1 MAIPP
6 APPPTSEGSGE
17 AWVSRALGPALA
29 RVANHTSKS
38 LESFPTNGW
47 KRKEKKLFTH
57 CSLPSVGASKQAPHL
72 PRISTARQ
80 PGRPEHRGDANP
92 VCAPPASGGNTGPL
106 DLSLHCHCACVRA
119 GYEHGTCSLLHMG
132 RTRQTDRTGRIDSNC
147 RARGRAG
154 SAARARAGAGAAGAG
169 AAAAAAST
177 GHCNGLVHSGQFHW
191 GRAARM
197 LDAGG
202 GRRVAEE
209 GARGP
214 SVLPIHPS
222 IHPSVAVHHRVLAAA
237 AAATTAQTDHHAWR
251 AASLAIASAS
261 ADDTTVKIMEPRSTE
276 RVQRTTSPRPRPRLC
291 TQARCSS
298 GNQSG
303 KGAQAPDSSSHCL
316 PAAAASR
323 PTKTISPELPDATPL
338 LWLFFF
344 SLLSSRGP
352 RMWKP
357 SLPIPRFSFT
367 SQTRT
372 VEKRHRWQNDG
383 AFSYPCTVAGCA
395 LLTGNG
401 RQRSMR
407 NPRQRNHRGA
417 CLLASMTAP
426 RLKAP
431 WHTAWVK
438 HVDARQTHSPPS
450 SIAISSIPCI
460 LSSSA

>member
-1 MAIPP
+1 MPCHAIANPP

-29 RVANHTSKS
+29 RVANHTNKS
-38 LESFPTNGW
+38 LEPFPTNGW
-47 KRKEKKLFTH
+47 KRKEKKLFTGEGGEQGW
-57 CSLPSVGASKQAPHL
+57 LPLTHSSFASVCQAPHL

-92 VCAPPASGGNTGPL
+92 VCAPSASGGNTGPL
-106 DLSLHCHCACVRA
+106 DLSIHCHCACVRA

-154 SAARARAGAGAAGAG
+154 SAARACVTRRPSRRQLRGHRHPRTRRAPYIRVSKIKKEYEAPCSCCGCVEARWRWRCWCWSCCRCRLHWALQRTGTQRPVPLGAG
-169 AAAAAAST
+169 
-177 GHCNGLVHSGQFHW
+177 
-191 GRAARM
+191 RPDARRRGWQ
-197 LDAGG
+197 AGG
-202 GRRVAEE
+202 RGRR
-209 GARGP
+209 ARTIRP
-214 SVLPIHPS
+214 SHPS

-344 SLLSSRGP
+344 PPLEPGPTDVETIAPNSTVLVHLPNPNRGEEAQMAK
-352 RMWKP
+352 RRRLF
-357 SLPIPRFSFT
+357 LPL
-367 SQTRT
+367 
-372 VEKRHRWQNDG
+372 HRRRLRLVNWQR
-383 AFSYPCTVAGCA
+383 ASA
-395 LLTGNG
+395 L
-401 RQRSMR
+401 
-407 NPRQRNHRGA
+407 
-417 CLLASMTAP
+417 
-426 RLKAP
+426 
-431 WHTAWVK
+431 
-438 HVDARQTHSPPS
+438 DA
-450 SIAISSIPCI
+450 
-460 LSSSA
+460 

>member
-1 MAIPP
+1 
-6 APPPTSEGSGE
+6 
-17 AWVSRALGPALA
+17 
-29 RVANHTSKS
+29 
-38 LESFPTNGW
+38 
-47 KRKEKKLFTH
+47 
-57 CSLPSVGASKQAPHL
+57 
-72 PRISTARQ
+72 
-80 PGRPEHRGDANP
+80 
-92 VCAPPASGGNTGPL
+92 
-106 DLSLHCHCACVRA
+106 
-119 GYEHGTCSLLHMG
+119 
-132 RTRQTDRTGRIDSNC
+132 
-147 RARGRAG
+147 
-154 SAARARAGAGAAGAG
+154 
-169 AAAAAAST
+169 
-177 GHCNGLVHSGQFHW
+177 
-191 GRAARM
+191 M

-222 IHPSVAVHHRVLAAA
+222 ILPSLSIIVCWPPP
-237 AAATTAQTDHHAWR
+237 QTDHHAWR

-298 GNQSG
+298 GNHSG

-323 PTKTISPELPDATPL
+323 PTKTISPELPYATPL
-338 LWLFFF
+338 LWPFFP
-344 SLLSSRGP
+344 LLSSRGP

-357 SLPIPRFSFT
+357 SLPVPRFSFT

-383 AFSYPCTVAGCA
+383 AFSYPCTAAGCA
-395 LLTGNG
+395 LLTGDG

-417 CLLASMTAP
+417 CLLASMAPP

-431 WHTAWVK
+431 WHTAWIK
-438 HVDARQTHSPPS
+438 HVDARQAHSPPS

-460 LSSSA
+460 LSSSAQQHVVTTPRQVDSMLVSRLHRVVPSHARK